1 MAYYIYTESYV
12 SVPVPNYAQALKP
25 LADNCHFDHKLL
37 NFYLVY
43 NFAGWDFEIF
53 CGRVVQR
60 PEIKTGKYHSPTQK
74 KKMILAKLT

>member
-12 SVPVPNYAQALKP
+12 SVPVPNYAQVLKP

-43 NFAGWDFEIF
+43 DFAGWDF
-53 CGRVVQR
+53 
-60 PEIKTGKYHSPTQK
+60 
-74 KKMILAKLT
+74 